1 MARGDFFRGLDGER
15 MSELNEQQYIMAIDE
30 GTTSTRAIIFDHGGN
45 KVGMSQQE
53 FHQYF
58 PQPGWVEHD
67 ATEIWDAV
75 QQVISDV
82 IIKTQIKPYRI
93 AAIGITNQR
102 ETTVIWDR
110 HTGKPIYHAIV
121 WQSKQTSK
129 IAEQLIHDGYKKMI
143 HDKTGLV
150 IDSYFAAT
158 KIKWILDRVP
168 GAREKAAKGDLLF
181 GTIDTW
187 LLWNLTGG
195 RVHATDVTNASRTM
209 LFNIHTLEWDQ
220 DILDL
225 LDIPRQILPEVKE
238 SSAIYGYTGDFN
250 FYEVQIPIAGIA
262 GDQQAALFGQ
272 AAYDKGAVKN
282 TYGTGAFIVMNT
294 GLQPTL
300 SANGLLTTIAYG
312 LDGKTHYAL
321 EGSIFVAGSAVQWLR
336 DGLRFFK
343 HASESEKLA
352 VAAKSTGGVYVVPAF
367 TGLGAPYWDQEV
379 RGAMFGLTRGTNR
392 EQIIRATLEAIAYQT
407 RDVVDTMVKDTHL
420 PLSALTVN
428 GGASRNN
435 FLMQFQADILQTPI
449 KRAAMEE
456 TTALG
461 AAFLAGLAV
470 DFWSNTDELRKLSK
484 IGDQFQPLMNK
495 KQAAQLY
502 AGWQQAIRAAQY
514 FSHGDNK

>member
-1 MARGDFFRGLDGER
+1 
-15 MSELNEQQYIMAIDE
+15 MSEQQYIMAIDQ
-30 GTTSTRAIIFDHGGN
+30 GTTSSRAIIFDHDGN
-45 KVGMSQQE
+45 KVAISQQE
-53 FHQYF
+53 FPQYF

-67 ATEIWDAV
+67 PLEIWDSV
-75 QQVISDV
+75 QSVISNV
-82 IIKTQIKPYRI
+82 MIKSQIKPYKI

-110 HTGKPIYHAIV
+110 HTGKPIYNAIV
-121 WQSKQTSK
+121 WQSKQTSD
-129 IAEQLIHDGYKKMI
+129 IAEQLIKDGYKDMI
-143 HDKTGLV
+143 HKKTGLV

-158 KIKWILDRVP
+158 KIKWILDHVP
-168 GAREKAAKGDLLF
+168 GAREKAAKGDLMF

-187 LLWNLTGG
+187 LLWKLSGR

-225 LDIPRQILPEVKE
+225 LEIPQSLLPVVKP
-238 SSAIYGYTGDFN
+238 SSAIYGYTGDYH
-250 FYEVQIPIAGIA
+250 FYGVQIPIAGIA

-272 AAYDKGAVKN
+272 AAYDKGSIKN

-294 GLQPTL
+294 GLKPTL
-300 SANGLLTTIAYG
+300 SDNGLLTTIAYG
-312 LDGKTHYAL
+312 LDGQTHYAL

-336 DGLRFFK
+336 DGLKMFNK
-343 HASESEKLA
+343 ASESEQMA
-352 VAAKSTGGVYVVPAF
+352 VDAKTTGGVYVVPAF

-379 RGAMFGLTRGTNR
+379 RGAMFGLTRGTER
-392 EQIIRATLEAIAYQT
+392 GHIIRATLEAIAYQT
-407 RDVVDTMVKDTHL
+407 KDVVDTMVKDTQL
-420 PLSALTVN
+420 PLTALTVN

-435 FLMQFQADILQTPI
+435 FMMQFQADILQTPI

-470 DFWSNTDELRKLSK
+470 DFWEDQDELRKLSR
-484 IGDQFQPLMNK
+484 IGDQFDPQMDPQEAADLYRGW
-495 KQAAQLY
+495 QRAIAAAQFY
-502 AGWQQAIRAAQY
+502 GK
-514 FSHGDNK
+514 D

>member
-1 MARGDFFRGLDGER
+1 
-15 MSELNEQQYIMAIDE
+15 MSEQQYIMAIDQ
-30 GTTSTRAIIFDHGGN
+30 GTTSSRAIIFDHDGN
-45 KVGMSQQE
+45 KVAISQQE
-53 FHQYF
+53 FPQYF

-67 ATEIWDAV
+67 PLEIWDSV
-75 QQVISDV
+75 QSVISNV
-82 IIKTQIKPYRI
+82 MIKSQIKPYKI

-110 HTGKPIYHAIV
+110 HTGKPIYNAIV
-121 WQSKQTSK
+121 WQSKQTSD
-129 IAEQLIHDGYKKMI
+129 IAEQLIKDGYKDMI
-143 HDKTGLV
+143 HKKTGLV

-158 KIKWILDRVP
+158 KIKWILDHVP
-168 GAREKAAKGDLLF
+168 GAREKAAKGDLMF

-187 LLWNLTGG
+187 LLWNLSGR

-225 LDIPRQILPEVKE
+225 LDIPQSLLPEVKP
-238 SSAIYGYTGDFN
+238 SSAIYGYTGDYH
-250 FYEVQIPIAGIA
+250 FYGVQIPIAGIA

-272 AAYDKGAVKN
+272 AAYDKGSIKN

-294 GLQPTL
+294 GLKPTL
-300 SANGLLTTIAYG
+300 SDNGLLTTIAYG
-312 LDGKTHYAL
+312 LDGQTHYAL

-336 DGLRFFK
+336 DGLKMFDK
-343 HASESEKLA
+343 ASESEQMA
-352 VAAKSTGGVYVVPAF
+352 VDAKTTGGVYVVPAF

-379 RGAMFGLTRGTNR
+379 RGAMFGLTRGTER
-392 EQIIRATLEAIAYQT
+392 GHIIRATLEAIAYQT
-407 RDVVDTMVKDTHL
+407 KDVVDTMVKDTQL
-420 PLSALTVN
+420 PLTALTVN

-435 FLMQFQADILQTPI
+435 FMMQFQADILQTPI

-470 DFWSNTDELRKLSK
+470 DFWEDQDELRKLSR
-484 IGDQFQPLMNK
+484 IGDQFDPQMDPQEAADLYRGW
-495 KQAAQLY
+495 QRAIAAAQFY
-502 AGWQQAIRAAQY
+502 GK
-514 FSHGDNK
+514 D

>member
-1 MARGDFFRGLDGER
+1 
-15 MSELNEQQYIMAIDE
+15 MSEQQYIMAIDQ
-30 GTTSTRAIIFDHGGN
+30 GTTSSRAIIFDHDGN
-45 KVGMSQQE
+45 KVAISQQE
-53 FHQYF
+53 FPQYF

-67 ATEIWDAV
+67 PLEIWDSV
-75 QQVISDV
+75 QSVISNV
-82 IIKTQIKPYRI
+82 MIKSQIKPYKI

-110 HTGKPIYHAIV
+110 HTGKPIYNAIV
-121 WQSKQTSK
+121 WQSKQTSD
-129 IAEQLIHDGYKKMI
+129 IAEQLIKDGYKDMI
-143 HDKTGLV
+143 HKKTGLV

-158 KIKWILDRVP
+158 KIKWILDHVP
-168 GAREKAAKGDLLF
+168 GAREKAAKGDLMF

-187 LLWNLTGG
+187 LLWKLSGR

-225 LDIPRQILPEVKE
+225 LEIPQSLLPEVKP
-238 SSAIYGYTGDFN
+238 SSAIYGYTGDYH
-250 FYEVQIPIAGIA
+250 FYGVQIPIAGIA

-272 AAYDKGAVKN
+272 AAYDKGSIKN

-294 GLQPTL
+294 GLKPTL
-300 SANGLLTTIAYG
+300 SDNGLLTTIAYG
-312 LDGKTHYAL
+312 LDGQTHYAL

-336 DGLRFFK
+336 DGLKMFNK
-343 HASESEKLA
+343 ASESEQMA
-352 VAAKSTGGVYVVPAF
+352 VDAKTTGGVYVVPAF

-379 RGAMFGLTRGTNR
+379 RGAMFGLTRGTKR
-392 EQIIRATLEAIAYQT
+392 GHIIRATLEAIAYQT
-407 RDVVDTMVKDTHL
+407 KDVVDTMVKDTQL
-420 PLSALTVN
+420 PLTALTVN

-435 FLMQFQADILQTPI
+435 FMMQFQADILQTPI

-470 DFWSNTDELRKLSK
+470 DFWEDQDELRKLSR
-484 IGDQFQPLMNK
+484 IGDQFDPQMDPQKATDLYRGW
-495 KQAAQLY
+495 QRAIAAAQFY
-502 AGWQQAIRAAQY
+502 GK
-514 FSHGDNK
+514 D

>member
-1 MARGDFFRGLDGER
+1 
-15 MSELNEQQYIMAIDE
+15 MSEQQYIMAIDQ
-30 GTTSTRAIIFDHGGN
+30 GTTSSRAIIFDHDGN
-45 KVGMSQQE
+45 KVAISQQE
-53 FHQYF
+53 FPQYF

-67 ATEIWDAV
+67 PLEIWDSV
-75 QQVISDV
+75 QSVISNV
-82 IIKTQIKPYRI
+82 MIKSQIKPYKI

-110 HTGKPIYHAIV
+110 HTGKPIYNAIV
-121 WQSKQTSK
+121 WQSKQTSD
-129 IAEQLIHDGYKKMI
+129 IAEQLIKDGYKDMI
-143 HDKTGLV
+143 HKKTGLV

-158 KIKWILDRVP
+158 KIKWILDHVP
-168 GAREKAAKGDLLF
+168 GAREKAAKGDLMF

-187 LLWNLTGG
+187 LLWKLSGR

-225 LDIPRQILPEVKE
+225 LEIPQSLLPVVKP
-238 SSAIYGYTGDFN
+238 SSAIYGYTGDYH
-250 FYEVQIPIAGIA
+250 FYGVQIPIAGIA

-272 AAYDKGAVKN
+272 AAYDKGSIKN

-294 GLQPTL
+294 GLKPTL
-300 SANGLLTTIAYG
+300 SDNGLLTTIAYG
-312 LDGKTHYAL
+312 LDGQTHYAL

-336 DGLRFFK
+336 DGLKMFK
-343 HASESEKLA
+343 KASESEQMA
-352 VAAKSTGGVYVVPAF
+352 VDAKTTGGVYVVPAF

-379 RGAMFGLTRGTNR
+379 RGAMFGLTRGTER
-392 EQIIRATLEAIAYQT
+392 GHIIRATLEAIAYQT
-407 RDVVDTMVKDTHL
+407 KDVVDTMVKDTQL
-420 PLSALTVN
+420 PLTALTVN

-435 FLMQFQADILQTPI
+435 FMMQFQADILQTPI

-470 DFWSNTDELRKLSK
+470 DFWEDQDELRKLSR
-484 IGDQFQPLMNK
+484 IGDQFDPQMDPQEATDLYRGW
-495 KQAAQLY
+495 QRAIAAAQFY
-502 AGWQQAIRAAQY
+502 GK
-514 FSHGDNK
+514 D

>member
-1 MARGDFFRGLDGER
+1 
-15 MSELNEQQYIMAIDE
+15 MAIDQ
-30 GTTSTRAIIFDHGGN
+30 GTTSSRAIIFDHDGN
-45 KVGMSQQE
+45 KVAISQQE
-53 FHQYF
+53 FPQYF

-67 ATEIWDAV
+67 PLEIWDSV
-75 QQVISDV
+75 QSVISNV
-82 IIKTQIKPYRI
+82 MIKSQIKPYKI

-110 HTGKPIYHAIV
+110 HTGKPIYNAIV
-121 WQSKQTSK
+121 WQSKQTSD
-129 IAEQLIHDGYKKMI
+129 IAEQLIKDGYKDMI
-143 HDKTGLV
+143 HQKTGLV

-158 KIKWILDRVP
+158 KIKWILDHVP
-168 GAREKAAKGDLLF
+168 GAREKAAKGDLMF

-187 LLWNLTGG
+187 LLWNLSGR

-225 LDIPRQILPEVKE
+225 LDIPQSLLPEVKP
-238 SSAIYGYTGDFN
+238 SSAIYGYTGDYH
-250 FYEVQIPIAGIA
+250 FYGVQIPIAGIA

-272 AAYDKGAVKN
+272 AAYDKGSIKN

-294 GLQPTL
+294 GLEPTL
-300 SANGLLTTIAYG
+300 SDNGLLTTIAYG
-312 LDGKTHYAL
+312 LDGQTHYAL

-336 DGLRFFK
+336 DGLKMFEK
-343 HASESEKLA
+343 ASESEQMA
-352 VAAKSTGGVYVVPAF
+352 VDAKTTGGVYVVPAF

-379 RGAMFGLTRGTNR
+379 RGAMFGLTRGTER
-392 EQIIRATLEAIAYQT
+392 GHIIRSTLEAIAYQT
-407 RDVVDTMVKDTHL
+407 KDVVDTMVKDTQL
-420 PLSALTVN
+420 PLTALTVN

-435 FLMQFQADILQTPI
+435 FMMQFQADILQTPI

-470 DFWSNTDELRKLSK
+470 DFWEDQDELRKLSR
-484 IGDQFQPLMNK
+484 IGDQFDPQMDPQEAADLYRGW
-495 KQAAQLY
+495 QRAIAAAQFY
-502 AGWQQAIRAAQY
+502 GR
-514 FSHGDNK
+514 N

>member
-1 MARGDFFRGLDGER
+1 
-15 MSELNEQQYIMAIDE
+15 MAIDQ
-30 GTTSTRAIIFDHGGN
+30 GTTSSRAIIFDHDGN
-45 KVGMSQQE
+45 KVAISQQE
-53 FHQYF
+53 FPQYF

-67 ATEIWDAV
+67 PLEIWDSV
-75 QQVISDV
+75 QSVISNV
-82 IIKTQIKPYRI
+82 MIKSQIKPYKI

-110 HTGKPIYHAIV
+110 HTGKPIYNAIV
-121 WQSKQTSK
+121 WQSKQTSD
-129 IAEQLIHDGYKKMI
+129 IAEQLIKDGYKDMI
-143 HDKTGLV
+143 HKKTGLV

-158 KIKWILDRVP
+158 KIKWILDHVP
-168 GAREKAAKGDLLF
+168 SAREKAAKGDLMF

-187 LLWNLTGG
+187 LLWKLSGR

-225 LDIPRQILPEVKE
+225 LEIPQSLLPEVKP
-238 SSAIYGYTGDFN
+238 SSAIYGYTGDYH
-250 FYEVQIPIAGIA
+250 FYGVQIPIAGIA

-272 AAYDKGAVKN
+272 AAYDKGSIKN

-294 GLQPTL
+294 GLKPTL
-300 SANGLLTTIAYG
+300 SDNGLLTTIAYG
-312 LDGKTHYAL
+312 LDGQTHYAL

-336 DGLRFFK
+336 DGLKMFK
-343 HASESEKLA
+343 KASESEQMA
-352 VAAKSTGGVYVVPAF
+352 VDAKTTGGVYVVPAF

-379 RGAMFGLTRGTNR
+379 RGAMFGLTRGTER
-392 EQIIRATLEAIAYQT
+392 GHIIRATLEAIAYQT
-407 RDVVDTMVKDTHL
+407 KDVVDTMVKDTQL
-420 PLSALTVN
+420 PLTALTVN

-435 FLMQFQADILQTPI
+435 FMMQFQADILQTPI

-470 DFWSNTDELRKLSK
+470 DFWEDQDELRKLSR
-484 IGDQFQPLMNK
+484 IGDQFDPQMDPQEATDLYRGW
-495 KQAAQLY
+495 QRAIAAAQFY
-502 AGWQQAIRAAQY
+502 GK
-514 FSHGDNK
+514 D

>member
-1 MARGDFFRGLDGER
+1 
-15 MSELNEQQYIMAIDE
+15 MAIDQ
-30 GTTSTRAIIFDHGGN
+30 GTTSSRAIIFDHDGN
-45 KVGMSQQE
+45 KVAISQQE
-53 FHQYF
+53 FPQYF

-67 ATEIWDAV
+67 PLEIWDSV
-75 QQVISDV
+75 QSVISNV
-82 IIKTQIKPYRI
+82 MIKSQIKPYKI

-110 HTGKPIYHAIV
+110 HTGKPIYNAIV
-121 WQSKQTSK
+121 WQSKQTSD
-129 IAEQLIHDGYKKMI
+129 IAERLIKDGYKDMI
-143 HDKTGLV
+143 HKKTGLV

-158 KIKWILDRVP
+158 KIKWILDHVP
-168 GAREKAAKGDLLF
+168 GAREKAAKGDLMF

-187 LLWNLTGG
+187 LLWKLSGR

-225 LDIPRQILPEVKE
+225 LEIPQSLLPEVKP
-238 SSAIYGYTGDFN
+238 SSAIYGYTGDYP
-250 FYEVQIPIAGIA
+250 FYGVQIPIAGIA

-272 AAYDKGAVKN
+272 AAYDKGSIKN

-294 GLQPTL
+294 GLKPTL
-300 SANGLLTTIAYG
+300 SDNGLLTTIAYG
-312 LDGKTHYAL
+312 LDGQTHYAL

-336 DGLRFFK
+336 DGLKMFNK
-343 HASESEKLA
+343 ASESEQMA
-352 VAAKSTGGVYVVPAF
+352 VDAKTTGGVYVVPAF

-379 RGAMFGLTRGTNR
+379 RGAMFGLTRGTER
-392 EQIIRATLEAIAYQT
+392 GHIIRATLEAIAYQT
-407 RDVVDTMVKDTHL
+407 KDVVDTMVKDTQL
-420 PLSALTVN
+420 PLTALTVN

-435 FLMQFQADILQTPI
+435 FMMQFQADILQTPI

-470 DFWSNTDELRKLSK
+470 DFWEDQDELRKLSR
-484 IGDQFQPLMNK
+484 IGDQFDPQMDSQEAADLYRGW
-495 KQAAQLY
+495 QRAIAAAQFY
-502 AGWQQAIRAAQY
+502 GK
-514 FSHGDNK
+514 D

>member
-1 MARGDFFRGLDGER
+1 
-15 MSELNEQQYIMAIDE
+15 MAIDQ
-30 GTTSTRAIIFDHGGN
+30 GTTSSRAIIFDHDGN
-45 KVGMSQQE
+45 KVAISQQE
-53 FHQYF
+53 FPQYF

-67 ATEIWDAV
+67 PLEIWDSV
-75 QQVISDV
+75 QSVISNV
-82 IIKTQIKPYRI
+82 MIKSQIKPYKI

-110 HTGKPIYHAIV
+110 HTGKPIYNAIV
-121 WQSKQTSK
+121 WQSKQTSD
-129 IAEQLIHDGYKKMI
+129 IAEQLIKDGYKDMI
-143 HDKTGLV
+143 HQKTGLV

-158 KIKWILDRVP
+158 KIKWILDHVP
-168 GAREKAAKGDLLF
+168 GAREKAAKGDLMF

-187 LLWNLTGG
+187 LLWNLSGR

-225 LDIPRQILPEVKE
+225 LDIPQSLLPEVKP
-238 SSAIYGYTGDFN
+238 SSAIYGYTGDYH
-250 FYEVQIPIAGIA
+250 FYGVQIPIAGIA

-272 AAYDKGAVKN
+272 AAYDKGSIKN

-294 GLQPTL
+294 GLEPTL
-300 SANGLLTTIAYG
+300 SDNGLLTTIAYG
-312 LDGKTHYAL
+312 LDGQTHYAL

-336 DGLRFFK
+336 DGLKMFEK
-343 HASESEKLA
+343 ASESEQMA
-352 VAAKSTGGVYVVPAF
+352 VDAKTTGGVYVVPAF

-379 RGAMFGLTRGTNR
+379 RGAMFGLTRGTER
-392 EQIIRATLEAIAYQT
+392 GHIIRSTLEAIAYQT
-407 RDVVDTMVKDTHL
+407 KDVVDTMVKDTQL
-420 PLSALTVN
+420 PLTALTVN

-435 FLMQFQADILQTPI
+435 FMMQFQADILQTPI

-470 DFWSNTDELRKLSK
+470 DFWEDQDELRKLSR
-484 IGDQFQPLMNK
+484 IGDQFDPQMDPQEAADLYRGW
-495 KQAAQLY
+495 QRAIAAAQFY
-502 AGWQQAIRAAQY
+502 GK
-514 FSHGDNK
+514 D

>member
-1 MARGDFFRGLDGER
+1 
-15 MSELNEQQYIMAIDE
+15 MAIDQ
-30 GTTSTRAIIFDHGGN
+30 GTTSSRAIIFDHDGN
-45 KVGMSQQE
+45 KVAISQQE
-53 FHQYF
+53 FPQYF

-67 ATEIWDAV
+67 PLEIWDSV
-75 QQVISDV
+75 QSVISNV
-82 IIKTQIKPYRI
+82 MIKSQIKPYKI

-110 HTGKPIYHAIV
+110 HTGKPIYNAIV
-121 WQSKQTSK
+121 WQSKQTSD
-129 IAEQLIHDGYKKMI
+129 IAERLIKDGYKDMI
-143 HDKTGLV
+143 HKKTGLV

-158 KIKWILDRVP
+158 KIKWILDHVP
-168 GAREKAAKGDLLF
+168 GAREKAAKGDLMF

-187 LLWNLTGG
+187 LLWKLSGR

-225 LDIPRQILPEVKE
+225 LEIPQSLLPEVKP
-238 SSAIYGYTGDFN
+238 SSAIYGYTGDYH
-250 FYEVQIPIAGIA
+250 FYGVQIPIAGIA

-272 AAYDKGAVKN
+272 AAYDKGSIKN

-294 GLQPTL
+294 GLEPTL
-300 SANGLLTTIAYG
+300 SDNGLLTTIAYG
-312 LDGKTHYAL
+312 LDGQIHYAL

-336 DGLRFFK
+336 DGLKMFNK
-343 HASESEKLA
+343 ASESEQMA
-352 VAAKSTGGVYVVPAF
+352 VDAKTTGGVYVVPAF

-379 RGAMFGLTRGTNR
+379 RGAMFGLTRGTER
-392 EQIIRATLEAIAYQT
+392 GHIIRATLEAIAYQT
-407 RDVVDTMVKDTHL
+407 KDVVDTMVKDTQL
-420 PLSALTVN
+420 PLTALTVN

-435 FLMQFQADILQTPI
+435 FMMQFQADILQTPI

-470 DFWSNTDELRKLSK
+470 DFWEDQDELRKLSR
-484 IGDQFQPLMNK
+484 IGDQFDPQMDPQEAADLYRGW
-495 KQAAQLY
+495 QRAIAAAQFY
-502 AGWQQAIRAAQY
+502 GK
-514 FSHGDNK
+514 D

>member
-1 MARGDFFRGLDGER
+1 
-15 MSELNEQQYIMAIDE
+15 MSEQQYIMAIDQ
-30 GTTSTRAIIFDHGGN
+30 GTTSSRAIIFDHDGN
-45 KVGMSQQE
+45 KVAISQQE
-53 FHQYF
+53 FPQYF

-67 ATEIWDAV
+67 PLEIWDSV
-75 QQVISDV
+75 QSVISNV
-82 IIKTQIKPYRI
+82 MIKSQIKPYKI

-110 HTGKPIYHAIV
+110 HTGKPIYNAIV
-121 WQSKQTSK
+121 WQSKQTSD
-129 IAEQLIHDGYKKMI
+129 IAEQLIKDGYKDMI
-143 HDKTGLV
+143 HKKTGLV

-158 KIKWILDRVP
+158 KIKWILDHVP
-168 GAREKAAKGDLLF
+168 GAREKAAKGDLMF

-187 LLWNLTGG
+187 LLWNLSGR

-225 LDIPRQILPEVKE
+225 LEIPQSLLPEVKP
-238 SSAIYGYTGDFN
+238 SSAIYGYTGDYH
-250 FYEVQIPIAGIA
+250 FYGVQIPIAGIA

-272 AAYDKGAVKN
+272 AAYDKGSIKN

-294 GLQPTL
+294 GLKPTL
-300 SANGLLTTIAYG
+300 SDNGLLTTIAYG
-312 LDGKTHYAL
+312 LDGQTHYAL

-336 DGLRFFK
+336 DGLKMFNK
-343 HASESEKLA
+343 ASESEQMA
-352 VAAKSTGGVYVVPAF
+352 VDAKTTGGVYVVPAF

-379 RGAMFGLTRGTNR
+379 RGAMFGLTRGTER
-392 EQIIRATLEAIAYQT
+392 GHIIRATLEAIAYQT
-407 RDVVDTMVKDTHL
+407 KDVVDTMVKDTQL
-420 PLSALTVN
+420 PLTALTVN

-435 FLMQFQADILQTPI
+435 FMMQFQADILQTPI

-470 DFWSNTDELRKLSK
+470 DFWEDQDELRKLSR
-484 IGDQFQPLMNK
+484 IGDQFDPQMDPQEAADLYRGW
-495 KQAAQLY
+495 QRAIAAAQFY
-502 AGWQQAIRAAQY
+502 GKEPPITIQ
-514 FSHGDNK
+514 

>member
-1 MARGDFFRGLDGER
+1 
-15 MSELNEQQYIMAIDE
+15 MAIDQ
-30 GTTSTRAIIFDHGGN
+30 GTTSSRAIIFDHDGN
-45 KVGMSQQE
+45 KVAISQQE
-53 FHQYF
+53 FPQYF

-67 ATEIWDAV
+67 PLEIWDSV
-75 QQVISDV
+75 QSVISNV
-82 IIKTQIKPYRI
+82 MIKSQIKPYKI

-110 HTGKPIYHAIV
+110 HTGKPIYNAIV
-121 WQSKQTSK
+121 WQSKQTSD
-129 IAEQLIHDGYKKMI
+129 IAEQLIKDGYKDMI
-143 HDKTGLV
+143 HQKTGLV

-158 KIKWILDRVP
+158 KIKWILDHVP
-168 GAREKAAKGDLLF
+168 GAREKAAKGDLMF

-187 LLWNLTGG
+187 LLWNLSGR

-225 LDIPRQILPEVKE
+225 LDIPQSLLPVVKP
-238 SSAIYGYTGDFN
+238 SSAIYGYTGDYH
-250 FYEVQIPIAGIA
+250 FYGVQIPIAGIA

-272 AAYDKGAVKN
+272 AAYDKGSIKN

-294 GLQPTL
+294 GLKPTL
-300 SANGLLTTIAYG
+300 SDNGLLTTIAYG
-312 LDGKTHYAL
+312 LDGQTHYAL

-336 DGLRFFK
+336 DGLKMFNK
-343 HASESEKLA
+343 ASESEQMA
-352 VAAKSTGGVYVVPAF
+352 VDAKTTGGVYVVPAF

-379 RGAMFGLTRGTNR
+379 RGAMFGLTRGTER
-392 EQIIRATLEAIAYQT
+392 GHIIRATLEAIAYQT
-407 RDVVDTMVKDTHL
+407 KDVIDTMVKDTQL
-420 PLSALTVN
+420 PLTALTVN

-435 FLMQFQADILQTPI
+435 FMMQFQADILQTPI

-470 DFWSNTDELRKLSK
+470 DFWEDQDELRKLSR
-484 IGDQFQPLMNK
+484 IGDQFTPQMDPQEAADLYRGW
-495 KQAAQLY
+495 QRAIAAAQFY
-502 AGWQQAIRAAQY
+502 GK
-514 FSHGDNK
+514 N

>member
-1 MARGDFFRGLDGER
+1 
-15 MSELNEQQYIMAIDE
+15 MSEQQYIMAIDQ
-30 GTTSTRAIIFDHGGN
+30 GTTSSRAIIFDHDGN
-45 KVGMSQQE
+45 KVAISQQE
-53 FHQYF
+53 FPQYF

-67 ATEIWDAV
+67 PLEIWDSV
-75 QQVISDV
+75 QSVISNV
-82 IIKTQIKPYRI
+82 MIKSQIKPYKI

-110 HTGKPIYHAIV
+110 HTGKPIYNAIV
-121 WQSKQTSK
+121 WQSKQTSD
-129 IAEQLIHDGYKKMI
+129 IAEQLIKDGYKDMI
-143 HDKTGLV
+143 HQKTGLV

-158 KIKWILDRVP
+158 KIKWILDHVP
-168 GAREKAAKGDLLF
+168 GAREKAAKGDLMF

-187 LLWNLTGG
+187 LLWNLSGR

-225 LDIPRQILPEVKE
+225 LDIPQSLLPEVKP
-238 SSAIYGYTGDFN
+238 SSAIYGYTGDYH
-250 FYEVQIPIAGIA
+250 FYGVQIPIAGIA

-272 AAYDKGAVKN
+272 SAYDKGSIKN

-294 GLQPTL
+294 GLEPTL
-300 SANGLLTTIAYG
+300 SDNGLLTTIAYG
-312 LDGKTHYAL
+312 LDGQTHYAL

-336 DGLRFFK
+336 DGLKMFEK
-343 HASESEKLA
+343 ASESEQMA
-352 VAAKSTGGVYVVPAF
+352 VDAKTTGGVYVVPAF

-379 RGAMFGLTRGTNR
+379 RGAMFGLTRGTER
-392 EQIIRATLEAIAYQT
+392 GHIIRSTLEAIAYQT
-407 RDVVDTMVKDTHL
+407 KDVVDTMVKDTQL
-420 PLSALTVN
+420 PLTALTVN

-435 FLMQFQADILQTPI
+435 FMMQFQADILQTPI

-470 DFWSNTDELRKLSK
+470 DFWEDQDELRKLSR
-484 IGDQFQPLMNK
+484 IGDQFDPQMDPQEAADLYRGW
-495 KQAAQLY
+495 QRAIAAAQFY
-502 AGWQQAIRAAQY
+502 GK
-514 FSHGDNK
+514 D

>member
-1 MARGDFFRGLDGER
+1 
-15 MSELNEQQYIMAIDE
+15 MAIDQ
-30 GTTSTRAIIFDHGGN
+30 GTTSSRAIIFDHDGN
-45 KVGMSQQE
+45 KVAISQQE
-53 FHQYF
+53 FPQYF

-67 ATEIWDAV
+67 PLEIWDSV
-75 QQVISDV
+75 QSVISNV
-82 IIKTQIKPYRI
+82 MIKSQIKPYKI

-110 HTGKPIYHAIV
+110 HTGKPIYNAIV
-121 WQSKQTSK
+121 WQSKQTSD
-129 IAEQLIHDGYKKMI
+129 IAEQLIKDGYKDMI
-143 HDKTGLV
+143 HQKTGLV

-158 KIKWILDRVP
+158 KIKWILDHVP
-168 GAREKAAKGDLLF
+168 GAREKAAKGDLMF

-187 LLWNLTGG
+187 LLWNLSGR

-225 LDIPRQILPEVKE
+225 LDIPQSLLPEVKP
-238 SSAIYGYTGDFN
+238 SSAIYGYTGDYH
-250 FYEVQIPIAGIA
+250 FYGVQIPIAGIA

-272 AAYDKGAVKN
+272 AAYDKGSIKN

-294 GLQPTL
+294 GLKPTL
-300 SANGLLTTIAYG
+300 SDNGLLTTIAYG
-312 LDGKTHYAL
+312 LDGQTHYAL

-336 DGLRFFK
+336 DGLKMFNK
-343 HASESEKLA
+343 ASESEQMA
-352 VAAKSTGGVYVVPAF
+352 VDAKTTGGVYVVPAF

-379 RGAMFGLTRGTNR
+379 RGAMFGLTRGTER
-392 EQIIRATLEAIAYQT
+392 GHIIRATLEAIAYQT
-407 RDVVDTMVKDTHL
+407 KDVIDTMVKDTQL
-420 PLSALTVN
+420 PLTALTVN

-435 FLMQFQADILQTPI
+435 FMMQFQADILQTPI

-470 DFWSNTDELRKLSK
+470 DFWEDQDELRKLSR
-484 IGDQFQPLMNK
+484 IGDQFTPQMDPQEAADLYRGW
-495 KQAAQLY
+495 QRAIAAAQFY
-502 AGWQQAIRAAQY
+502 GK
-514 FSHGDNK
+514 N

>member
-1 MARGDFFRGLDGER
+1 
-15 MSELNEQQYIMAIDE
+15 MSEQQYIMAIDQ
-30 GTTSTRAIIFDHGGN
+30 GTTSSRAIIFDHDGN
-45 KVGMSQQE
+45 KVAISQQE
-53 FHQYF
+53 FPQYF

-67 ATEIWDAV
+67 PLEIWDSV
-75 QQVISDV
+75 QSVISNV
-82 IIKTQIKPYRI
+82 MIKSQIKPYKI

-110 HTGKPIYHAIV
+110 HTGKPIYNAIV
-121 WQSKQTSK
+121 WQSKQTSD
-129 IAEQLIHDGYKKMI
+129 IAEQLIKDGYKDMI
-143 HDKTGLV
+143 HKKTGLV

-158 KIKWILDRVP
+158 KIKWILDHVP
-168 GAREKAAKGDLLF
+168 GAREKASKGDLMF

-187 LLWNLTGG
+187 LLWNLSGR

-225 LDIPRQILPEVKE
+225 LEIPQSLLPEVKP
-238 SSAIYGYTGDFN
+238 SSAIYGYTGDYH
-250 FYEVQIPIAGIA
+250 FYGVQIPIAGIA

-272 AAYDKGAVKN
+272 AAYDKGSIKN

-294 GLQPTL
+294 GLKPTL
-300 SANGLLTTIAYG
+300 SDNGLLTTIAYG
-312 LDGKTHYAL
+312 LDGQTHYAL

-336 DGLRFFK
+336 DGLKMFDK
-343 HASESEKLA
+343 ASESEQMA
-352 VAAKSTGGVYVVPAF
+352 VDAKTTGGVYVVPAF

-379 RGAMFGLTRGTNR
+379 RGAMFGLTRGTER
-392 EQIIRATLEAIAYQT
+392 GHIIRATLEAIAYQT
-407 RDVVDTMVKDTHL
+407 KDVVDTMVKDTQL
-420 PLSALTVN
+420 PLTALTVN

-435 FLMQFQADILQTPI
+435 FMMQFQADILQTPI

-470 DFWSNTDELRKLSK
+470 DFWEDQDELRKLSR
-484 IGDQFQPLMNK
+484 IGDQFDPQMDPQEAADLYRGW
-495 KQAAQLY
+495 QRAIAAAQFY
-502 AGWQQAIRAAQY
+502 GK
-514 FSHGDNK
+514 D

>member
-1 MARGDFFRGLDGER
+1 
-15 MSELNEQQYIMAIDE
+15 MSEQQYIMAIDQ
-30 GTTSTRAIIFDHGGN
+30 GTTSSRAIIFDHDGN
-45 KVGMSQQE
+45 KVAISQQE
-53 FHQYF
+53 FPQYF

-67 ATEIWDAV
+67 PLEIWDSV
-75 QQVISDV
+75 QSVISNV
-82 IIKTQIKPYRI
+82 MIKSQIKPYKI

-110 HTGKPIYHAIV
+110 HTGKPIYNAIV
-121 WQSKQTSK
+121 WQSKQTSD
-129 IAEQLIHDGYKKMI
+129 IAEQLIKDGYKDMI
-143 HDKTGLV
+143 HQKTGLV

-158 KIKWILDRVP
+158 KIKWILDHVP
-168 GAREKAAKGDLLF
+168 GAREKAAKGDLMF

-187 LLWNLTGG
+187 LLWNLSGR

-225 LDIPRQILPEVKE
+225 LDIPQSLLPEVKP
-238 SSAIYGYTGDFN
+238 SSAIYGYTGDYH
-250 FYEVQIPIAGIA
+250 FYGVQIPIAGIA

-272 AAYDKGAVKN
+272 AAYDKGSIKN

-294 GLQPTL
+294 GLKPTL
-300 SANGLLTTIAYG
+300 SNNGLLTTIAYG
-312 LDGKTHYAL
+312 LDGQTHYAL

-336 DGLRFFK
+336 DGLKMFDK
-343 HASESEKLA
+343 ASESEQMA
-352 VAAKSTGGVYVVPAF
+352 VDAKTTGGVYVVPAF

-379 RGAMFGLTRGTNR
+379 RGAMFGLTRGTER
-392 EQIIRATLEAIAYQT
+392 GHIIRATLEAIAYQT
-407 RDVVDTMVKDTHL
+407 KDVVDTMVKDTQL
-420 PLSALTVN
+420 PLTALTVN

-435 FLMQFQADILQTPI
+435 FMMQFQADILQTPI

-470 DFWSNTDELRKLSK
+470 DFWEDQDELRKLSR
-484 IGDQFQPLMNK
+484 IGDQFDPQMDPQEAADLYRGW
-495 KQAAQLY
+495 QRAIAAAQFY
-502 AGWQQAIRAAQY
+502 GR
-514 FSHGDNK
+514 N

>member
-1 MARGDFFRGLDGER
+1 
-15 MSELNEQQYIMAIDE
+15 MSEQQYIMAIDQ
-30 GTTSTRAIIFDHGGN
+30 GTTSSRAIIFDHDGN
-45 KVGMSQQE
+45 KVAISQQE
-53 FHQYF
+53 FPQYF

-67 ATEIWDAV
+67 PLEIWDSV
-75 QQVISDV
+75 QSVISNV
-82 IIKTQIKPYRI
+82 MIKSQIKPYKI

-110 HTGKPIYHAIV
+110 HTGKPIYNAIV
-121 WQSKQTSK
+121 WQSKQTSD
-129 IAEQLIHDGYKKMI
+129 IAEQLIKDGYKDMI
-143 HDKTGLV
+143 HKKTGLV

-158 KIKWILDRVP
+158 KIKWILDHVP
-168 GAREKAAKGDLLF
+168 GAREKAAKGDLMF

-187 LLWNLTGG
+187 LLWKLSGR

-225 LDIPRQILPEVKE
+225 LEIPQSLLPEVKP
-238 SSAIYGYTGDFN
+238 SSAIYGYTGDYH
-250 FYEVQIPIAGIA
+250 FYGVQIPIAGIA

-272 AAYDKGAVKN
+272 AAYDKGSIKN

-294 GLQPTL
+294 GLKPTL
-300 SANGLLTTIAYG
+300 SDNGLLTTIAYG
-312 LDGKTHYAL
+312 LDGQTHYAL

-336 DGLRFFK
+336 DGLKMFNK
-343 HASESEKLA
+343 ASESEQMA
-352 VAAKSTGGVYVVPAF
+352 VDAKTTGGVYVVPAF

-379 RGAMFGLTRGTNR
+379 RGAMFGLTRGTER
-392 EQIIRATLEAIAYQT
+392 GHIIRATLEAIAYQT
-407 RDVVDTMVKDTHL
+407 KDVVDTMVKDTQL
-420 PLSALTVN
+420 PLTALTVN

-435 FLMQFQADILQTPI
+435 FMMQFQADILQTPI

-470 DFWSNTDELRKLSK
+470 DFWEDQDELRKLSR
-484 IGDQFQPLMNK
+484 IGDQFDPQMDL
-495 KQAAQLY
+495 QEATDLYRGWQRAIAAAQFY
-502 AGWQQAIRAAQY
+502 GKY
-514 FSHGDNK
+514 

>member
-1 MARGDFFRGLDGER
+1 
-15 MSELNEQQYIMAIDE
+15 MAIDQ
-30 GTTSTRAIIFDHGGN
+30 GTTSSRAIIFDHDGN
-45 KVGMSQQE
+45 KVAISQQE
-53 FHQYF
+53 FPQYF

-67 ATEIWDAV
+67 PLEIWDSV
-75 QQVISDV
+75 QSVISNV
-82 IIKTQIKPYRI
+82 MIKSQIKPYKI

-110 HTGKPIYHAIV
+110 HTGKPIYNAIV
-121 WQSKQTSK
+121 WQSKQTSD
-129 IAEQLIHDGYKKMI
+129 IAEQLIKDGYKDMI
-143 HDKTGLV
+143 HKKTGLV

-158 KIKWILDRVP
+158 KIKWILDHVP
-168 GAREKAAKGDLLF
+168 SAREKAAKGDLMF

-187 LLWNLTGG
+187 LLWKLSGR

-225 LDIPRQILPEVKE
+225 LEIPQSLLPEVKP
-238 SSAIYGYTGDFN
+238 SSAIYGYTGDYH
-250 FYEVQIPIAGIA
+250 FYGVQIPIAGIA

-272 AAYDKGAVKN
+272 AAYDKGSIKN

-294 GLQPTL
+294 GLKPTL
-300 SANGLLTTIAYG
+300 SDNGLLTTIAYG
-312 LDGKTHYAL
+312 LDGQTHYAL

-336 DGLRFFK
+336 DGLKMFNK
-343 HASESEKLA
+343 ASESEQMA
-352 VAAKSTGGVYVVPAF
+352 VDAKTTGGVYVVPAF

-379 RGAMFGLTRGTNR
+379 RGAMFGLTRGTER
-392 EQIIRATLEAIAYQT
+392 GHIIRATLEAIAYQT
-407 RDVVDTMVKDTHL
+407 KDVVDTMVKDTQL
-420 PLSALTVN
+420 PLTALTVN

-435 FLMQFQADILQTPI
+435 FMMQFQADILQTPI

-470 DFWSNTDELRKLSK
+470 DFWEDQDELRKLSR
-484 IGDQFQPLMNK
+484 IGDQFNPQMDPQEATDLYRGW
-495 KQAAQLY
+495 QRAIAAAQLY
-502 AGWQQAIRAAQY
+502 GK
-514 FSHGDNK
+514 D

>member
-1 MARGDFFRGLDGER
+1 
-15 MSELNEQQYIMAIDE
+15 MSEQQYIMAIDQ
-30 GTTSTRAIIFDHGGN
+30 GTTSSRAIIFDHDGN
-45 KVGMSQQE
+45 KVAISQQE
-53 FHQYF
+53 FPQYF

-67 ATEIWDAV
+67 PLEIWDSV
-75 QQVISDV
+75 QSVISNV
-82 IIKTQIKPYRI
+82 MIKSQIKPYKI

-110 HTGKPIYHAIV
+110 HTGKPIYNAIV
-121 WQSKQTSK
+121 WQSKQTSD
-129 IAEQLIHDGYKKMI
+129 IAEQLIKDGYKDMI
-143 HDKTGLV
+143 HKKTGLV

-158 KIKWILDRVP
+158 KIKWILDHVP
-168 GAREKAAKGDLLF
+168 GAREKAAKGDLMF

-187 LLWNLTGG
+187 LLWKLSGR

-225 LDIPRQILPEVKE
+225 LEIPQSLLPEVKP
-238 SSAIYGYTGDFN
+238 SSAIYGYTGDYH
-250 FYEVQIPIAGIA
+250 FYGVQIPVAGIA

-272 AAYDKGAVKN
+272 AAYDKGSIKN

-294 GLQPTL
+294 GLKPTL
-300 SANGLLTTIAYG
+300 SDNGLLTTIAYG
-312 LDGKTHYAL
+312 LDGQTHYAL

-336 DGLRFFK
+336 DGLKMFDK
-343 HASESEKLA
+343 ASESEQMA
-352 VAAKSTGGVYVVPAF
+352 VDAKTTGGVYVVPAF

-379 RGAMFGLTRGTNR
+379 RGAMFGLTRGTER
-392 EQIIRATLEAIAYQT
+392 GHIIRATLEAIAYQT
-407 RDVVDTMVKDTHL
+407 KDVVDTMVKDTQL
-420 PLSALTVN
+420 PLTALTVN

-435 FLMQFQADILQTPI
+435 FMMQFQADILQTPI

-470 DFWSNTDELRKLSK
+470 DFWEDQDELRKLSR
-484 IGDQFQPLMNK
+484 IGDQFDPQMDPQEAADLYRGW
-495 KQAAQLY
+495 QRAIAAAQFY
-502 AGWQQAIRAAQY
+502 GK
-514 FSHGDNK
+514 D